1 MELIYGKI
9 IEENHLEGAM
19 HIGLAKPYIKR
30 GIEGQENGLKM
41 TEEEKAKFI
50 ELGIM
55 ERVSLAQERLEI
67 LETLKQNGVNITK
80 ISVSDT
86 IGTIS
91 QEGIDIEKIIEDNYL
106 DASMKIGDIISKI
119 KLGMKENPSGLRMT
133 KEEKEKFLNLGIN
146 PVTDYPHMVQ
156 KERKRKYLT
165 LFTVLKE
172 NGIDVDNMKWG
183 EALEDY
189 TQEGLDIK
197 DIIDKNSLD
206 GKTRPK
212 DLRAKIIR
220 AIEGK
225 EEKYNLTEE
234 EIEDFRKIGIFPI
247 INKKSRAQEYIE
259 IFTILKENGVDLEQ
273 LRKIGRDIPL
283 KHYNQDGIDIGQI
296 VEENKLDGN
305 IKIAYAIKNIKSK
318 TLKMTDEEIK
328 VFEYLGII
336 EERPSI
342 IEQHLKLLTIL
353 KDNGIQLN
361 QIKSTVEKLSYIEQE
376 GINIQ
381 EIIESN
387 ELDGETKIGSL
398 ISRIRATLNGSS
410 SQPLKI
416 TEEEKKAFQD
426 LELFDEEKTV
436 AQQHIELLSLLT
448 ENGIE
453 LKRIKTTNRLK
464 DIKQRGIDI
473 QAIIE
478 ENDLDESIHIGNIKS
493 NLRRGI
499 EGKKNG
505 TQMTEEEKQKLI
517 EMGILDTITK
527 AEEYLELFTILK
539 DNGVDIVR
547 ISRKSDIKLKDIRQ
561 KGIDIERIIRD
572 NDLDGKVRVGDIK
585 QDVRATI
592 RGEKVLVKMT
602 DEQKQQFIKL
612 GFMEYRQSKAQEC
625 LRICSILKENGVD
638 LRKIR
643 NDDKLEDIIQKGIDI
658 RKNNCRE

>member
-1 MELIYGKI
+1 
-9 IEENHLEGAM
+9 M

-305 IKIAYAIKNIKSK
+305 IKIAYAIKNIRSK

>member
-1 MELIYGKI
+1 
-9 IEENHLEGAM
+9 M

-464 DIKQRGIDI
+464 ALSKEVLIYKQ
-473 QAIIE
+473 
-478 ENDLDESIHIGNIKS
+478 
-493 NLRRGI
+493 
-499 EGKKNG
+499 
-505 TQMTEEEKQKLI
+505 
-517 EMGILDTITK
+517 
-527 AEEYLELFTILK
+527 
-539 DNGVDIVR
+539 
-547 ISRKSDIKLKDIRQ
+547 
-561 KGIDIERIIRD
+561 
-572 NDLDGKVRVGDIK
+572 
-585 QDVRATI
+585 
-592 RGEKVLVKMT
+592 
-602 DEQKQQFIKL
+602 
-612 GFMEYRQSKAQEC
+612 
-625 LRICSILKENGVD
+625 
-638 LRKIR
+638 
-643 NDDKLEDIIQKGIDI
+643 
-658 RKNNCRE
+658 

>member
-1 MELIYGKI
+1 
-9 IEENHLEGAM
+9 M

-517 EMGILDTITK
+517 EIGILDTITK

>member
-1 MELIYGKI
+1 
-9 IEENHLEGAM
+9 M

-527 AEEYLELFTILK
+527 AEEYLELYKKIK

>member
-1 MELIYGKI
+1 
-9 IEENHLEGAM
+9 M
-19 HIGLAKPYIKR
+19 HTGLAKPYIKR

>member
-1 MELIYGKI
+1 
-9 IEENHLEGAM
+9 M